1 MKKLTHE
8 EFLEQFK
15 NNPHFND
22 IKLLGV
28 YVNRRTP
35 IECEC
40 KICGHKWK
48 ADSYNLTHSN
58 TGCPSCPLSKNKKI
72 SFEKKVQKLL
82 NTPCA
87 KIFNFNREVHEDDAW
102 NIEVSCKKCG
112 YTYVPSYHD
121 LFKIKNCPQCWKEN
135 RLTCEETFLKKF
147 NETKQS
153 KTIILKSHF
162 IDSLT
167 KIKCEC
173 SVCGRKW
180 EANPNDLLI
189 HGCLSCSAKERGK
202 RNIKKFDEFEEDL
215 NKKFKHIKCLNYI
228 SVKSDNSL
236 FYCEKHNRK
245 FNTSIYRVLNSV
257 NGGCEECYIEQ
268 ISKKNSNTSEEFQ
281 ENLSKVNPSLK
292 LISEYKNNQSYV
304 DIKCMDCGKVMNV
317 KANQILN
324 IPKCSYCQDGLSF
337 PNKFIRSVLFQSDV
351 DYFKFEYSPKWA
363 NKKRYDAYFEKD
375 GKKYII
381 EMDGKQHHENWI
393 YGTKEYQQTND
404 KLKNEL
410 AKEQGIKVIR
420 IDCSK
425 QHLIKNNLLN
435 SELSSILD
443 LSKIDF
449 NECTKFAFSSLMKSV
464 CERYENDKSIC
475 SNDLVDIFQLSKGTI
490 IRYLRFGNEIGLCTF
505 NKSESKIRRDKLRR
519 I

>member
-22 IKLLGV
+22 IELLEK
-28 YVNRRTP
+28 YVNGKTP
-35 IECEC
+35 IKCKCKKCE
-40 KICGHKWK
+40 HEWS
-48 ADSYNLTHSN
+48 ANAYNLTHFN
-58 TGCPSCPLSKNKKI
+58 TGCPSCALAKNKKMP
-72 SFEKKVQKLL
+72 FENKVKELSKYSVS
-82 NTPCA
+82 
-87 KIFNFNREVHEDDAW
+87 KIMNINREVYRNGHWD
-102 NIEVSCKKCG
+102 IEVTCKTCG
-112 YTYVPSYHD
+112 YTYVKPYHD
-121 LFKIKNCPQCWKEN
+121 LFKLKNCPQCWKEN
-135 RLTCEETFLKKF
+135 RLTCEETFLRKF
-147 NETKQS
+147 KETKQS
-153 KTIILKSHF
+153 ESIILKSHF

-189 HGCLSCSAKERGK
+189 HGCLSCSSKERGK
-202 RNIKKFDEFEEDL
+202 QNIKGFDEFKEDL

-228 SVKSDNSL
+228 SAKSNDSL

-257 NGGCEECYIEQ
+257 NGGCEDCYIEQ
-268 ISKKNSNTSEEFQ
+268 ISKKNSSTSEEFQ
-281 ENLSKVNPSLK
+281 EKLSKLNPSLK

-317 KANQILN
+317 RANQILSR
-324 IPKCSYCQDGLSF
+324 PKCLYCQDGLSF
-337 PNKFIRSVLFQSDV
+337 PNKFIRSVLFQSNA
-351 DYFKFEYSPKWA
+351 DYFEFEYSPKWA
-363 NKKRYDAYFEKD
+363 NKKRYDVYFEKD

-381 EMDGKQHHENWI
+381 EMDGKQHHESWI
-393 YGTKEYQQTND
+393 YGTIEYQQTND

-464 CERYENDKSIC
+464 CERYENDKTIC

-505 NKSESKIRRDKLRR
+505 NKSESKIRMNKLRR